1 MEGKRRGLS
10 PQRTKATALFRL
22 DPLPDE
28 VSAVLC
34 HKTWASVSPTA
45 FNDLRSFLKPYGKCG
60 LMDRACG
67 LQCPQLIRPVDTV
80 YNQVSPTGFSLNPQ
94 SAEGDV
100 PNSSAQ
106 LTLFIISQSHRL
118 LPQSTERRGRCPQLI
133 RPVDTVYNQ
142 SVPQAS
148 PSIHRAP
155 RAPAALLTDLYPFRV
170 TGAQFATLGPSPG
183 PRAKRTTCP
192 AC

>member
-118 LPQSTERRGRCPQLI
+118 LPQSTERRGHLQPCSQI
-133 RPVDTVYNQ
+133 
-142 SVPQAS
+142 
-148 PSIHRAP
+148 SIHSESQGHSLPPSGPLLAP
-155 RAPAALLTDLYPFRV
+155 EQNGPL
-170 TGAQFATLGPSPG
+170 AQHAESQD
-183 PRAKRTTCP
+183 
-192 AC
+192 